1 MLKHKTSFKTSSTE
15 SLLARAHSKTPRVA
29 RYCLDVL
36 TGNIAVGR
44 LVFLAV
50 ERHVRDLGEG
60 AARGLRYDDDAA
72 AYVIEFF
79 STFLYVAHGDD
90 RSAFVPEPWQQ
101 FILACLFGWKGP
113 DGFRRY
119 RTAYLE
125 IGKGNGKSP
134 LAAGIG
140 LYGLLADGEDEAEIY
155 AAAVMKDQAKI
166 LFRDAENMR
175 SFSPLL
181 RQKVAAHVNNLS
193 VRSSASFFRPISSEK
208 KGLDGKRVH
217 MALLDEIHE
226 HPSPL
231 VVDKMRAGTKGRR
244 QALIFMIT
252 NSGFDPESVCWNQ
265 HEFSRKILEG
275 LVESDGHF
283 SYICHLDACEE
294 CQSEGYVQP
303 KDGCAVCDSWL
314 DEDVWAKA
322 NPNLGVSIRIE
333 YLRELVTEAV
343 AMPTKQ
349 GIVMRLNFC
358 FWTQGEN
365 RAIGAQAWRACA
377 GEGAEDPVAWRARK
391 LEQRKGLKCF
401 GGFDL
406 GCTDDL
412 TCWFEFFPQQPGL
425 DKPFVLPFF
434 YAPRES
440 VALRTQRD
448 RIPYELWA
456 KLGFLTVT
464 EGQTTDYQFIREDIK
479 RCAAVSEVTEIRY
492 DRYKA
497 LDTVNQLLADGLKLV
512 DHPMGISMHDPTTM
526 VLTAVKEKSFE
537 HGNNPVLAFCADNLV
552 TISDAK
558 GNINMKKPGNP
569 NSPKKID
576 GMVAFALA
584 KAAAAANPIADDGG
598 VSVFGSCTKCG
609 ELCEGRVTAN
619 GENVEF
625 DCGAHA

>member
-36 TGNIAVGR
+36 TGNIATGR

-50 ERHVRDLGEG
+50 ERHVRDLTHA

-79 STFLYVAHGDD
+79 TKFLYVTQGDE
-90 RSAFVPEPWQQ
+90 RHAFVPEPFQQ
-101 FILACLFGWKGP
+101 FILASLFGWKDA
-113 DGFRRY
+113 DGFRRF
-119 RTAYLE
+119 RTAYIE
-125 IGKGNGKSP
+125 TGKGSGKSP
-134 LAAGIG
+134 LVAGIG
-140 LYGLLADGEDEAEIY
+140 LYGLLADGEPEAEIY

-175 SFSPLL
+175 SLSPLL
-181 RQKVAAHVNNLS
+181 RRKIAAHVNNLS
-193 VRSSASFFRPISSEK
+193 VPATGSFFRPISSEK
-208 KGLDGKRVH
+208 RGLDGKRVH
-217 MALLDEIHE
+217 IALLDEIHE
-226 HPSPL
+226 HPSPV

-244 QALIFMIT
+244 QALIVMIT
-252 NSGFDPESVCWNQ
+252 NSGFDPETVCYTQ
-265 HEFSRKILEG
+265 HEYSRKIVEG
-275 LVESDGHF
+275 IVESDSHF
-283 SYICHLDACEE
+283 AYVCHLDACEDH
-294 CQSEGYVQP
+294 QAEGYTQP
-303 KDGCAVCDSWL
+303 KEGCDHCDSWL
-314 DEDVWAKA
+314 DEDTWLKA
-322 NPNLGVSIRIE
+322 NPNLGISIRKE

-343 AMPTKQ
+343 AMPAKQ

-365 RAIGAQAWRACA
+365 RAIGAQAWRKCA
-377 GEGAEDPVAWRARK
+377 GEGADDPIAWRKRK

-412 TCWFEFFPQQPGL
+412 TCWLEFFPKQPGV

-434 YAPRES
+434 YTPRES
-440 VALRTQRD
+440 VALRSQKD
-448 RIPYELWA
+448 RVPYDSWERQ
-456 KLGFLTVT
+456 GFLTVT

-479 RCAAVSEVTEIRY
+479 RCARTSEVVEIRY
-492 DRYKA
+492 DRYRA
-497 LDTVNQLLADGLKLV
+497 LDLVNQLLADNLKLV
-512 DHPMGISMHDPTTM
+512 DHPMGISMHDPTTA
-526 VLTAVKEKSFE
+526 VLTAVKEASFD
-537 HGNNPVLAFCADNLV
+537 HGNNPILTFCADNLV
-552 TISDAK
+552 TVQDAK

-584 KAAAAANPIADDGG
+584 KAAAAANPVIAPPRPR
-598 VSVFGSCTKCG
+598 VF
-609 ELCEGRVTAN
+609 RV
-619 GENVEF
+619 
-625 DCGAHA
+625 